1 MRVTSYISVGCAMRV
16 HYPQILALPLKRAI
30 KAVISC
36 FKTVDAGCASKVI
49 LINLDMRRWQF
60 TDL

>member
-1 MRVTSYISVGCAMRV
+1 MRVTSYISVAVRV

-36 FKTVDAGCASKVI
+36 FKTVDAECAFKVI